1 MVTQFYADVAR
12 LPQISDQDMCTF
24 MQQLS
29 IQQNDEFDTI
39 AALKELYIYV
49 TTYKEQVCH
58 FFDIPLWEIASVLIN
73 FFLFSPSSFIAQII
87 EALETDVNCKKLHLA
102 NKLENV
108 GVTIDGMDDC

>member
-1 MVTQFYADVAR
+1 MVSQFYADVAR

-58 FFDIPLWEIASVLIN
+58 LFDIPLRDIASV
-73 FFLFSPSSFIAQII
+73 F
-87 EALETDVNCKKLHLA
+87 
-102 NKLENV
+102 
-108 GVTIDGMDDC
+108 

>member
-1 MVTQFYADVAR
+1 MVSQFYADVAR

-58 FFDIPLWEIASVLIN
+58 LFDIPLWEIASVLIK
-73 FFLFSPSSFIAQII
+73 FFLFHC
-87 EALETDVNCKKLHLA
+87 TDN
-102 NKLENV
+102 
-108 GVTIDGMDDC
+108 

>member
-1 MVTQFYADVAR
+1 
-12 LPQISDQDMCTF
+12 

-49 TTYKEQVCH
+49 TTYKEQ
-58 FFDIPLWEIASVLIN
+58 
-73 FFLFSPSSFIAQII
+73 II
-87 EALETDVNCKKLHLA
+87 EALELDVNCKKLHLA

-108 GVTIDGMDDC
+108 GITLDGEDC